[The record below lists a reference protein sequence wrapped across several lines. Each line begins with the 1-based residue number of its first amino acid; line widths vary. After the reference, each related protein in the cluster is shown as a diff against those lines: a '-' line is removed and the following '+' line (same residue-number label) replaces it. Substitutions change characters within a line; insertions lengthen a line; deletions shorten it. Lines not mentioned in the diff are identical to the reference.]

1 MKKKILVLN
10 AFLEPSAKQLEPDYE
25 CIRLWELPDQSTLT
39 QHASSIVGVMSSV
52 WDSVNAELINA
63 LPQLKIIAHM
73 GVGVDAIDLK
83 AAAAR
88 NIVVANTPD
97 VVTDDTADIAIG
109 MMIMLARQ
117 LLVNDH
123 YVRSGSW
130 QIQASRLAISLNKKT
145 VGIVGLGKI
154 GMAIAKRA
162 EAFNMNVCYYSRQDK
177 HHPRYQ
183 YENNLIKLAQKS
195 DFLIIAAA
203 GTSDT
208 KHLIDEKILNALGAQ
223 SYLINIARGFI
234 VNELELV
241 KALKEKRIA
250 GAGLDVFENEP
261 HVPAEL
267 LSMENVV
274 LQPHMG
280 SATVETR
287 QAMYQLVADNI
298 RHYLEKGCALT
309 PVSA

>member
-10 AFLEPSAKQLEPDYE
+10 KFLEPSAKQLEPDYE
-25 CIRLWELPDQSTLT
+25 CIRFWELSDPYILT
-39 QHASSIVGVMSSV
+39 QQAPSIVGIISSV
-52 WDSVNAELINA
+52 WDSVDAALMNM
-63 LPQLKIIAHM
+63 LPQLKIISHM
-73 GVGVDAIDLK
+73 GVGVDAINLQ
-83 AAAAR
+83 AAASR
-88 NIVVANTPD
+88 HIVVANTPD
-97 VVTDDTADIAIG
+97 IVTDDTADIAIG
-109 MMIMLARQ
+109 MMITLARQ
-117 LLVNDH
+117 LLVNDR

-130 QIQASRLAISLNKKT
+130 QIQADRLAISLNKKI

-177 HHPRYQ
+177 HHPRYH
-183 YENNLIKLAQKS
+183 YENNLITLAKKS

-203 GTSDT
+203 GTTET
-208 KHLIDEKILNALGAQ
+208 KHLIDEKILNALGDQ
-223 SYLINIARGFI
+223 SYLINVARGFI
-234 VNELELV
+234 VNEADLV

-261 HVPAEL
+261 HVPVDL

-287 QAMYQLVADNI
+287 QAMYQLVADNV
-298 RHYLEKGCALT
+298 RHYLEKGHALT
-309 PVSA
+309 PV